1 MFGWVL
7 NTPLVQVCFSFLT
20 KLSKSTGRNFAPF
33 LKQSARIIIITI
45 LIIIIIIIIII
56 ANDS

>member
-45 LIIIIIIIIII
+45 LIIIIII

>member
-7 NTPLVQVCFSFLT
+7 NTPLIQVCFSFLT

-45 LIIIIIIIIII
+45 LIIIIIIII